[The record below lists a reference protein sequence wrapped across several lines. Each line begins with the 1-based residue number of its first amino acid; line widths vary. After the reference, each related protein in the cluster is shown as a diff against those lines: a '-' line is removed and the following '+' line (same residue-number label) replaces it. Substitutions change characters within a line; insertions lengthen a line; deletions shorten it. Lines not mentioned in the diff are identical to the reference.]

1 MDPLEQHL
9 QLHEARPAP
18 AAASAA
24 WLKVRTGLYR
34 YALVLK
40 RLWWVAFLTTAI
52 GLGIGGWFANQLP
65 PSFESRSRMMVSG
78 KINLQDGVVYSEDV
92 SNFFGTQAELMQ
104 SGEVQRKAV
113 ERVQALHP
121 ELQPVP
127 VTLSVGQQPK
137 TSLFV
142 LGAVSSDGVFARAF
156 LDAVM
161 EEYIAVKQNMRSA
174 KSESTFRALSAELK
188 SIEVDLRDA
197 REKMLKFQAD
207 NSLGYLKE
215 EGNSAASFLA
225 HISRQYDDLK
235 VEYQL
240 LESLSLDQA
249 LDRDPG
255 SSSTVA
261 SSMQEK
267 ALANF
272 GPMTEYLKAK
282 QQLQLLQTDRDQLAQ
297 ELRPKHPD
305 MIRME
310 QEIAR
315 TVRMIDAYRKQ
326 SIEQIQS
333 RREAIRLQMETLQK
347 TTEEA
352 KGKATD
358 LSRKLAEHERLKGN
372 VDSLQGV
379 ADRLSANLR
388 NVDVNKAVE
397 QDMISILEHASA
409 PRSIRPGLMKL
420 LATGLG
426 TGLAIGLG
434 ILFLIERIDDR
445 LSSLVDVQAHFHE
458 RVLGQIGHEE
468 GEGNVQLLQFN
479 DPRHSFADAFRSLRS
494 SLVFMPNE
502 RAKPK
507 VILITSAIP
516 GEGKSTIAGNLAIAF
531 AISGAKT
538 LLVDA
543 DLRRGALHSRFNVSG
558 AVGLSEVLQ
567 QTVPWQEAVTP
578 TAWNHLSLLP
588 RGSPL
593 QQPGE
598 YLLSPTSNRFFQEIR
613 NDYEYVIVDSAPI
626 LVAEDT
632 SGIVSRVDAIAVVLR
647 FIVSSVR
654 LSHRAIA
661 RIKERQGNVVG
672 LVLNEISAALPEYN
686 YYYDSDEPLE
696 LPPAAAPREKAKR

>member
-1 MDPLEQHL
+1 MD
-9 QLHEARPAP
+9 A
-18 AAASAA
+18 
-24 WLKVRTGLYR
+24 
-34 YALVLK
+34 
-40 RLWWVAFLTTAI
+40 
-52 GLGIGGWFANQLP
+52 
-65 PSFESRSRMMVSG
+65 
-78 KINLQDGVVYSEDV
+78 
-92 SNFFGTQAELMQ
+92 
-104 SGEVQRKAV
+104 
-113 ERVQALHP
+113 
-121 ELQPVP
+121 
-127 VTLSVGQQPK
+127 
-137 TSLFV
+137 
-142 LGAVSSDGVFARAF
+142 
-156 LDAVM
+156 
-161 EEYIAVKQNMRSA
+161 YIAVKQDMRSV

-188 SIEVDLRDA
+188 SIEIDLRDA

-255 SSSTVA
+255 A
-261 SSMQEK
+261 SATAANTMQEK

-272 GPMTEYLKAK
+272 GPMTDYLKAK
-282 QQLQLLQTDRDQLAQ
+282 QQLQQLQNDRDQLAQ

-305 MIRME
+305 MIRAE
-310 QEIAR
+310 QEIAK
-315 TVRMIDAYRKQ
+315 TIRMIEAYRKQ

-347 TTEEA
+347 TSEEA
-352 KGKATD
+352 KSRATD
-358 LSRKLAEHERLKGN
+358 LSRKLAEHEGLKGN

-397 QDMISILEHASA
+397 QDMISILEHASE
-409 PRSIRPGLMKL
+409 PRSIRPGLVKL

-426 TGLAIGLG
+426 SGLLVGLA

-458 RVLGQIGHEE
+458 RVLGQIGHEA
-468 GEGNVQLLQFN
+468 GGGDVQLLQVN
-479 DPRHSFADAFRSLRS
+479 DPRHSFAEAFRSLRS
-494 SLVFMPNE
+494 SLVFMPTE
-502 RAKPK
+502 RTKPK

-516 GEGKSTIAGNLAIAF
+516 GEGKSTVASNLAIAF
-531 AISGAKT
+531 AIAGART

-543 DLRRGALHSRFNVSG
+543 DLRRGALHTRFNIAG
-558 AVGLSEVLQ
+558 GVGLSEVLQ

-578 TAWNHLSLLP
+578 TAWKNLCLLP
-588 RGSPL
+588 RGNPL

-598 YLLSPTSNRFFQEIR
+598 YLLSPTANRFFAEIR
-613 NDYEYVIVDSAPI
+613 NEYEYVIVDSAPI

-672 LVLNEISAALPEYN
+672 VVLNEISAALPEYN
-686 YYYDSDEPLE
+686 YYYDTEERLE
-696 LPPAAAPREKAKR
+696 LPPAGAPREGAKR

>member
-1 MDPLEQHL
+1 V
-9 QLHEARPAP
+9 
-18 AAASAA
+18 
-24 WLKVRTGLYR
+24 KVRTGLYR
-34 YALVLK
+34 YALVFK

-52 GLGIGGWFANQLP
+52 GLGVGGWFANQLP
-65 PSFESRSRMMVSG
+65 PSFQSNARMMVSG

-104 SGEVQRKAV
+104 SGEVQRKAI

-121 ELQPVP
+121 ELQPVR
-127 VTLSVGQQPK
+127 VALSVGQQPK
-137 TSLFV
+137 TSLF
-142 LGAVSSDGVFARAF
+142 LLSAVSTDGPFARAF
-156 LDAVM
+156 LNAVM

-197 REKMLKFQAD
+197 REKMLKFQAE

-225 HISRQYDDLK
+225 RISRQYDELK

-255 SSSTVA
+255 SASSVA
-261 SSMQEK
+261 STMQEK

-282 QQLQLLQTDRDQLAQ
+282 QQLQVLQNDRDQLAQ

-305 MIRME
+305 MIRIE
-310 QEIAR
+310 QEIAK
-315 TVRMIDAYRKQ
+315 TVRMIEAYRKQ

-347 TTEEA
+347 TSEDARE
-352 KGKATD
+352 KATD
-358 LSRKLAEHERLKGN
+358 TSRKLAEYERLKGN

-397 QDMISILEHASA
+397 QDMISILEHASE
-409 PRSIRPGLMKL
+409 PRSIRPGLVKL
-420 LATGLG
+420 LATGIG
-426 TGLAIGLG
+426 TGLAVGLA
-434 ILFLIERIDDR
+434 ILLLIERIDDR

-468 GEGNVQLLQFN
+468 GEGEVQLLQFN
-479 DPRHSFADAFRSLRS
+479 DPRHAFAEAFRSLRS
-494 SLVFMPNE
+494 SLIFMPNE

-516 GEGKSTIAGNLAIAF
+516 GEGKSTVASNLAIAF
-531 AISGAKT
+531 AIAGAKT

-543 DLRRGALHSRFNVSG
+543 DLRRGMLHTHFNVSG

-578 TAWNHLSLLP
+578 TAWNNLSLLP
-588 RGSPL
+588 RGNAL

-598 YLLSPTSNRFFQEIR
+598 YLLSPSGNRFFQEIR
-613 NDYEYVIVDSAPI
+613 NEYDYVIVDSAPI

-632 SGIVSRVDAIAVVLR
+632 SGIVSKVDAIAVVLR
-647 FIVSSVR
+647 FVVSSVR

-672 LVLNEISAALPEYN
+672 LVLNEIATALPDYN
-686 YYYDSDEPLE
+686 YYYAAADPLE
-696 LPPAAAPREKAKR
+696 LPASPEARERAKR

>member
-1 MDPLEQHL
+1 MDPLEQQL
-9 QLHEARPAP
+9 LLHEAQPAP
-18 AAASAA
+18 TAASNA

-52 GLGIGGWFANQLP
+52 GLGVGGWFANQLP
-65 PSFESRSRMMVSG
+65 PSFESRARMMVSG
-78 KINLQDGVVYSEDV
+78 RLNLQDGAMWSEDV

-104 SGEVQRKAV
+104 SGEVRRKAV

-121 ELQPVP
+121 DLQPAAVG
-127 VTLSVGQQPK
+127 LSVGQQPK
-137 TSLFV
+137 TSLFQ
-142 LGAVSSDGVFARAF
+142 LSAVSSDGAVAKAF

-161 EEYIAVKQNMRSA
+161 DEYIAVKQNMRSV

-255 SSSTVA
+255 ASSTVA
-261 SSMQEK
+261 NTMQEK

-282 QQLQLLQTDRDQLAQ
+282 QQLQVLKTDRDQLAQ

-315 TVRMIDAYRKQ
+315 TMRMIDAYRKQ

-333 RREAIRLQMETLQK
+333 RREAIRLQMETLQ
-347 TTEEA
+347 TTAEEA

-397 QDMISILEHASA
+397 QDMISILEKASE
-409 PRSIRPGLMKL
+409 PRSIRPGLVKL
-420 LATGLG
+420 LATGIG
-426 TGLAIGLG
+426 AGLLIGLG

-458 RVLGQIGHEE
+458 RVLGQIGHE
-468 GEGNVQLLQFN
+468 GGGGNVQLLQFN
-479 DPRHSFADAFRSLRS
+479 DSRHSFAESFRSLRS
-494 SLVFMPNE
+494 SLIFMPTE
-502 RAKPK
+502 RSKPK

-516 GEGKSTIAGNLAIAF
+516 GEGKSTIASNLAIAF

-543 DLRRGALHSRFNVSG
+543 DLRRGTLHTRFNISSRI
-558 AVGLSEVLQ
+558 GLSEVLQ

-578 TAWNHLSLLP
+578 TGWNHLSLLP
-588 RGSPL
+588 RGHPM

-598 YLLSPTSNRFFQEIR
+598 YLQNPTANRFFQEIR
-613 NDYEYVIVDSAPI
+613 NEYEYVIVDSAPI

-647 FIVSSVR
+647 FVVSSVR

-661 RIKERQGNVVG
+661 RIRERQGNVAG
-672 LVLNEISAALPEYN
+672 LVLNEISSAIPEYS
-686 YYYDSDEPLE
+686 YYYGAEDRLE
-696 LPPAAAPREKAKR
+696 LPPAAAPRQGAKR

>member
-9 QLHEARPAP
+9 LLHEPTPAP
-18 AAASAA
+18 AAASAV

-34 YALVLK
+34 YLLVLK

-52 GLGIGGWFANQLP
+52 GLGVAAWFANQLP
-65 PSFESRSRMMVSG
+65 PSFQSNARMMVSG

-104 SGEVQRKAV
+104 SGEVQRKAL

-121 ELQPVP
+121 ELQPARVA
-127 VTLSVGQQPK
+127 LSVGQQPK
-137 TSLFV
+137 TSLF
-142 LGAVSSDGVFARAF
+142 LLSAISSEGPFARAF

-188 SIEVDLRDA
+188 SIELDLRDA
-197 REKMLKFQAD
+197 REKMLKFQAE

-215 EGNSAASFLA
+215 EGNSAAAFLA
-225 HISRQYDDLK
+225 RISRQYDDLK

-255 SSSTVA
+255 A
-261 SSMQEK
+261 SSAAPTMQEK

-282 QQLQLLQTDRDQLAQ
+282 QQLQLLQTERDQLGQ

-305 MIRME
+305 MIHME
-310 QEIAR
+310 QEIAK
-315 TVRMIDAYRKQ
+315 TVRMIEAYRKQ

-347 TTEEA
+347 TADDSKE
-352 KGKATD
+352 KATD
-358 LSRKLAEHERLKGN
+358 TSRKLAEYERLKGN
-372 VDSLQGV
+372 VESLQGV

-397 QDMISILEHASA
+397 QDMISILEHASE
-409 PRSIRPGLMKL
+409 PRSIRPGLVKL
-420 LATGLG
+420 LATGVGAGLLI
-426 TGLAIGLG
+426 GLA

-445 LSSLVDVQAHFHE
+445 LSTLVDVQAHFHE

-468 GEGNVQLLQFN
+468 GDAVPLLQFN
-479 DPRHSFADAFRSLRS
+479 DRRHAFAEGFRSLRS

-507 VILITSAIP
+507 VILVTSAIP

-531 AISGAKT
+531 SIAGAKT

-588 RGSPL
+588 RGNPL

-598 YLLSPTSNRFFQEIR
+598 YLLSPTANRFLQEIR
-613 NDYEYVIVDSAPI
+613 DEYEYVIIDSAPI

-647 FIVSSVR
+647 FVVSSVR

-672 LVLNEISAALPEYN
+672 VVLNEISAAIPEYS
-686 YYYDSDEPLE
+686 YYYDAEEPLE
-696 LPPAAAPREKAKR
+696 LPAAGGRREAKG

>member
-1 MDPLEQHL
+1 MDPLEQQL
-9 QLHEARPAP
+9 LLHEARPSP
-18 AAASAA
+18 AAPSQA
-24 WLKVRTGLYR
+24 WVKIRTGIYR

-52 GLGIGGWFANQLP
+52 GLGVGGWFASQLP
-65 PSFESRSRMMVSG
+65 PSFESKSRMMVSG
-78 KINLQDGVVYSEDV
+78 KLNIQDSMVYSEDV

-104 SGEVQRKAV
+104 SGEVQRKAI
-113 ERVQALHP
+113 ERVQVNHP
-121 ELQPVP
+121 EVGLARVA
-127 VTLSVGQQPK
+127 LSVGQQPK

-142 LGAVSSDGVFARAF
+142 LSAVSSNGAFAKAF

-161 EEYIAVKQNMRSA
+161 DEYIAAKQTMRSA
-174 KSESTFRALSAELK
+174 KSESTFRALNDQLK
-188 SIEVDLRDA
+188 KNDRELRDA

-249 LDRDPG
+249 LDRDPAA
-255 SSSTVA
+255 SSSVA
-261 SSMQEK
+261 STMQEK

-297 ELRPKHPD
+297 DLRPKHPD
-305 MIRME
+305 MVRME

-315 TVRMIDAYRKQ
+315 TLRMIEAYRKQ

-333 RREAIRLQMETLQK
+333 RREAIRLQMETLQR
-347 TTEEA
+347 TSEEA
-352 KGKATD
+352 KSKATD
-358 LSRKLAEHERLKGN
+358 LSRKLAEHEGLKAN

-379 ADRLSANLR
+379 EDRLSANLR
-388 NVDVNKAVE
+388 NIDVNKAIE
-397 QDMISILEHASA
+397 QDMISILERASE
-409 PRSIRPGLMKL
+409 PQSIRPGLVRL
-420 LATGLG
+420 LATGIG
-426 TGLAIGLG
+426 AGLAIGLA

-458 RVLGQIGHEE
+458 RVLGQIGHEA
-468 GEGNVQLLQFN
+468 GEGNVQLLQVN
-479 DPRHSFADAFRSLRS
+479 DPRHAFAEAFRSLRS

-516 GEGKSTIAGNLAIAF
+516 GEGKSTIASNLAIAF
-531 AISGAKT
+531 SIAGAKT

-543 DLRRGALHSRFNVSG
+543 DLRRGALHTRFGVSG
-558 AVGLSEVLQ
+558 GVGLSEVLQ

-588 RGSPL
+588 RGNPL

-598 YLLSPTSNRFFQEIR
+598 YLLSPIANRFFAEIR
-613 NDYEYVIVDSAPI
+613 NEYEYVIVDSAPI

-672 LVLNEISAALPEYN
+672 VVLNEISSALPEYS
-686 YYYDSDEPLE
+686 YYYDSEERLE
-696 LPPAAAPREKAKR
+696 LPPAAAPREGAKR